1 MFNAMDGANG
11 TALGNSAL
19 QYYIGS
25 YSVAVGGE
33 TGRYASGSYNTFLG
47 YSAGKG
53 GTTSAPYS
61 SGQNN
66 TALGYQAL
74 TAFTTGYQNTAVGNN
89 AGDAITTGYSNTMVG
104 MKAASALTT
113 GNNNTF
119 MGYQSGET
127 GTTYTSATHIGVNA
141 GGRLTGSF
149 NTSIGGN
156 SLQGGGGGAIGGDR
170 NTAVGYNALFT
181 HGNKTN
187 GENVAVGYNAG
198 DAATTGRYNVFV
210 GAEAGGTVT
219 TGGSLVML
227 GHGADPSSNTSTGE
241 IVLGYNATGIGANY
255 VVLGSGDITRVYMSS
270 DGDAVMYADGTI
282 NTSDR
287 RTKQN
292 IEKLNIGLDFI
303 NKLNPV
309 TYNKRQLS
317 DYDDSLKEKLP
328 WHIRGEE
335 PAVLADEEISKSRVG
350 FIAQDVGEALEEL
363 GFDSHNDIVEV
374 DDKTEKQHL
383 DYAKFVPA
391 LVKSVQE
398 LSEKVEEQQKEIE
411 KLKNQ

>member
-1 MFNAMDGANG
+1 MKKKLKDLLRESNVWDRKFGESLPTLKDTTAKHAAKQNMVKEGSSKYKHSTKLIAHRMKTEPGAAKGWFGDSWAKALLKKYPNGVSEADLQNDLPDYVFGGAN
-11 TALGNSAL
+11 
-19 QYYIGS
+19 
-25 YSVAVGGE
+25 
-33 TGRYASGSYNTFLG
+33 
-47 YSAGKG
+47 
-53 GTTSAPYS
+53 
-61 SGQNN
+61 
-66 TALGYQAL
+66 
-74 TAFTTGYQNTAVGNN
+74 
-89 AGDAITTGYSNTMVG
+89 
-104 MKAASALTT
+104 
-113 GNNNTF
+113 
-119 MGYQSGET
+119 
-127 GTTYTSATHIGVNA
+127 
-141 GGRLTGSF
+141 
-149 NTSIGGN
+149 
-156 SLQGGGGGAIGGDR
+156 
-170 NTAVGYNALFT
+170 
-181 HGNKTN
+181 
-187 GENVAVGYNAG
+187 
-198 DAATTGRYNVFV
+198 
-210 GAEAGGTVT
+210 AGGTVT
-219 TGGSLVML
+219 TCGSLTML
-227 GHGADPSSNTSTGE
+227 GHGADPSGNTTSGE
-241 IVLGYNATGIGANY
+241 IVIGYNATGIGSNY

-350 FIAQDVGEALEEL
+350 FIAQDVGEVLEEL
-363 GFDSHNDIVEV
+363 GFDSNNDIVEV

-398 LSEKVEEQQKEIE
+398 LSSENK
-411 KLKNQ
+411 KLKNKLNDLEIFIMDKLGDDK

>member
-1 MFNAMDGANG
+1 
-11 TALGNSAL
+11 
-19 QYYIGS
+19 
-25 YSVAVGGE
+25 
-33 TGRYASGSYNTFLG
+33 
-47 YSAGKG
+47 
-53 GTTSAPYS
+53 
-61 SGQNN
+61 
-66 TALGYQAL
+66 
-74 TAFTTGYQNTAVGNN
+74 
-89 AGDAITTGYSNTMVG
+89 
-104 MKAASALTT
+104 
-113 GNNNTF
+113 
-119 MGYQSGET
+119 
-127 GTTYTSATHIGVNA
+127 
-141 GGRLTGSF
+141 
-149 NTSIGGN
+149 
-156 SLQGGGGGAIGGDR
+156 
-170 NTAVGYNALFT
+170 
-181 HGNKTN
+181 
-187 GENVAVGYNAG
+187 
-198 DAATTGRYNVFV
+198 
-210 GAEAGGTVT
+210 
-219 TGGSLVML
+219 
-227 GHGADPSSNTSTGE
+227 
-241 IVLGYNATGIGANY
+241 
-255 VVLGSGDITRVYMSS
+255 
-270 DGDAVMYADGTI
+270 MYADGTI

-383 DYAKFVPA
+383 DYAKFIPA